1 MAFDPC
7 QVVWDNTDNAKE
19 RQMNYKRLKEVLET
33 LDEKQL
39 EEEVFLRD
47 GEMTCLTL
55 AVTEGGVPFFLS
67 ASEGE

>member
-1 MAFDPC
+1 MEFDPS
-7 QVVWDNTDNAKE
+7 WKAWYTLDNAKE

-33 LDEKQL
+33 LDAKQL

-47 GEMTCLTL
+47 GEWTCLTL

-67 ASEGE
+67 AAEGE